1 MMSKF
6 TFTPS
11 QQRAID
17 ESGTDIL
24 VSASAGSGK
33 TRVLVERVI
42 KKILART
49 NIDDLLVVTFTE
61 AAAKEMRQRIQ
72 IALQKAI
79 NETDNREDKQH
90 LVDQLMRLPVAN
102 ISTFDAFCLQLIK
115 RYYYVIDL
123 DPVFRMLTDVT
134 EAALLRESVWEDLRE
149 SLYATDDAVF
159 ERLTQNFSND
169 RNDDGLSELVF
180 SLFTFASSKPNP
192 AEWLASL
199 AATYDVGDDLVGSS
213 YYQTTIK
220 PLIQADLTQIQADL
234 KTALDLSVH
243 FSLTKH
249 QVVTEEESKLLVAI
263 VQSVDDDAAWN
274 QIHDNI
280 RGYKLKRAPSVP
292 AKNLEADQAA
302 AKDQIK
308 DLKDGIKKRLTNLTE
323 RFFNLNETETLE
335 IMAESKKLIEKLVDV
350 IGLFSDAFTK
360 EKRQRHM
367 LDFNDLE
374 HLALDILTR
383 DSETSVQTRTA
394 LQAKYNEVLVDEYQ
408 DTNQLQEAILTRI
421 TTKNPGNMFM
431 VGDVKQS
438 IYGFRLADPG
448 LFLSKDKAYKEDDSQ
463 GNRIILAENFRSVE
477 NVTAFTNLIFT
488 QIMDDRVGQ
497 MAYDTDAKLVFG
509 ATYYPDVEQN
519 AEVLIYESD
528 EPETFENPDEPVEA
542 TNEQFEIDGK
552 SEGQVALIGQ
562 RIQELMTTKTEI
574 FDRETSEKRPVTY
587 RDIALLVPT
596 RKNNLVIIDMF
607 KKMGIPVVVNDAES
621 YFQTTEIRIMMSLLR
636 IIDNPYQDIPLVSV
650 LRSPIVGLD
659 ENELAYLR
667 IGNRTDDYYQ
677 AVLTFYQNF
686 DTFKESGFAKN
697 LYQKIDR
704 FLTQLSGFREI
715 AHENQIATLIWQIY
729 QETGFL
735 DYVGGMPAGSQRQA
749 NLHALYNRAHAYE
762 NSSFKGLFQFVRF
775 IEKMQERDKD
785 LAEAPVQNVEN
796 AVSVMTI
803 HGSKGLEFPMVFLV
817 DATHQFNQMGM
828 RMPYLI
834 DDKAGIGI
842 TYLNPEN
849 RTAMDTLQKSIV
861 KSAVIE
867 KSEAEEMRLLYV
879 ALTRAEQRLF
889 IVGAYANRETAIKR
903 WQKAF
908 QSQQLV
914 LNAPARS
921 GIKNFMDWIGMAL
934 VRHPQFDKSLL
945 LDPPVVPQ
953 LFDENAVKTQFS
965 VSFYQKKDL
974 QQLSVAEEEVTQI
987 DWLEATTD
995 SMPETFG
1002 TIDVDQIDKVLNFQY
1017 PFDNLTK
1024 TTAYQAV
1031 SEVKRLFDDP
1041 TNREMNQLSIA
1052 GQGNRYVT
1060 SELAVP
1066 KFMQGVTAPTGS
1078 DIGSATH
1085 LVLQEL
1091 DLTTEVTLVGIQT
1104 EIKRL
1109 VSAKVLTQE
1118 VAVLINEQHIANF
1131 FQSDLGKEV
1140 VSAGNA
1146 VQREAPFS
1154 MLLPASELFQNVES
1168 PDEKVLIHGIIDGY
1182 FIKNNELI
1190 LFDYKTDKVSKDNT
1204 IEEIEKLT
1212 TRYRGQLNLY
1222 GEALAN
1228 MTGLKVAH
1236 KYLYL
1241 LAANRVV
1248 EV

>member
-42 KKILART
+42 KKILAKT

-72 IALQKAI
+72 VALQKAI
-79 NETDNREDKQH
+79 NETDNRVDKQH

-234 KTALDLSVH
+234 KTTLDLSVH

-448 LFLSKDKAYKEDDSQ
+448 LFLSKDKAYKENDSQ

-488 QIMDDRVGQ
+488 QIMDNRVGQ

-528 EPETFENPDEPVEA
+528 EPETFENPDEPMEA

-562 RIQELMTTKTEI
+562 RIQELIATKTEI
-574 FDRETSEKRPVTY
+574 FDREASEKRPVAY

-849 RTAMDTLQKSIV
+849 RTAVDALQKSIV

-953 LFDENAVKTQFS
+953 LFDEKAIKTQFS

-974 QQLSVAEEEVTQI
+974 QQLSVAEEEVTQM

-995 SMPETFG
+995 GMPETFG

-1066 KFMQGVTAPTGS
+1066 KFMQGVTAPTGI

-1118 VAVLINEQHIANF
+1118 VAVLINEQHISNF

-1140 VSAGNA
+1140 VLAGNT

-1182 FIKNNELI
+1182 FIKDNELI

>member
-1 MMSKF
+1 MSKF

-42 KKILART
+42 KKILAKT

-72 IALQKAI
+72 VALQKAI

-234 KTALDLSVH
+234 KTTLDLSVH

-448 LFLSKDKAYKEDDSQ
+448 LFLSKDKAYKENDSQ

-488 QIMDDRVGQ
+488 QIMDNRVGQ

-528 EPETFENPDEPVEA
+528 EPETFENPDEPIEA

-574 FDRETSEKRPVTY
+574 FDRETSEKRPVAY

-849 RTAMDTLQKSIV
+849 RTAVDALQKSIV

-974 QQLSVAEEEVTQI
+974 QQLSVAEEEVTQM

-995 SMPETFG
+995 GMPETFG

-1140 VSAGNA
+1140 VLAGNT

-1182 FIKNNELI
+1182 FIKDNELI

>member
-1 MMSKF
+1 MSKF
-6 TFTPS
+6 TFTPN

-17 ESGTDIL
+17 ESGTNIL

-42 KKILART
+42 QKILTGTA
-49 NIDDLLVVTFTE
+49 IDDLLVVTFTD

-72 IALQKAI
+72 VALQKAI
-79 NETDNREDKQH
+79 NEADNHEQKQH
-90 LVDQLMRLPVAN
+90 LMDQLMRLPVAN

-134 EAALLRESVWEDLRE
+134 EAALLRESVWEDVRE
-149 SLYATDDAVF
+149 MLYAKDDIDF

-180 SLFTFASSKPNP
+180 SLFTFASSKPDP
-192 AEWLASL
+192 TGWLASL
-199 AATYDVGDDLVGSS
+199 AATYDVGDNLISS
-213 YYQTTIK
+213 SFYQKSIK
-220 PLIQADLTQIQADL
+220 PLVQANLTQIQADL
-234 KTALDLSVH
+234 KTALELSIQ
-243 FSLTKH
+243 FGLEKH
-249 QVVTEEESKLLVAI
+249 QSVTEEESQMLLAVI
-263 VQSVDDDAAWN
+263 QSVENDGSWN
-274 QIHDNI
+274 QIRDNI
-280 RGYKLKRAPSVP
+280 RGYELKRAPSVP
-292 AKNLEADQAA
+292 AKNLEDDQAV

-308 DLKDGIKKRLTNLTE
+308 ELKAGIKKRLANLSE
-323 RFFNLNETETLE
+323 QFFVLNETETLH
-335 IMAESKKLIEKLVDV
+335 IMTESKKLVEKLVSV

-360 EKRQRHM
+360 EKRQRHI

-374 HLALDILTR
+374 HLALDILAS
-383 DSETSVQTRTA
+383 DSESSEQTQAA
-394 LQAKYNEVLVDEYQ
+394 LQAKYEEVLVDEYQ
-408 DTNQLQEAILTRI
+408 DTNQLQEAILTRV
-421 TTKNPGNMFM
+421 TTTNPGNMFM

-438 IYGFRLADPG
+438 IYGFRLADPS
-448 LFLSKDKAYKEDDSQ
+448 LFLSKYQAYKETDSN
-463 GNRIILAENFRSVE
+463 GNRIILAENFRSVK
-477 NVTAFTNLIFT
+477 NVTDVTNLIFT
-488 QIMDDRVGQ
+488 QIMDENVGQ
-497 MAYDTDAKLVFG
+497 MAYDNDAKLVFG
-509 ATYYPDVEQN
+509 ANYYPNIEQK

-528 EPETFENPDEPVEA
+528 EPESADRSDDDSEA
-542 TNEQFEIDGK
+542 TNDQFEIDGK
-552 SEGQVALIGQ
+552 SEGQITLIGQ
-562 RIQELMTTKTEI
+562 RIQALITDETEI
-574 FDRETSEKRPVTY
+574 FDRDKSEKRPVEY
-587 RDIALLVPT
+587 RDVALLVPT
-596 RKNNLVIIDMF
+596 RKNNLVIIDQF

-659 ENELAYLR
+659 ENQLAYLR

-686 DTFKESGFAKN
+686 DTFKASSFAKT
-697 LYQKIDR
+697 LYNKIER

-729 QETGFL
+729 QDTGFL

-785 LAEAPVQNVEN
+785 LAEAPVQNVAN

-817 DATHQFNQMGM
+817 DATHQFNQMAM
-828 RMPYLI
+828 RKPYLI
-834 DDKAGIGI
+834 DDQAGLGI
-842 TYLNPEN
+842 TYLDPEN
-849 RTAMDTLQKSIV
+849 RTMEDTLQKTIV
-861 KSAVIE
+861 KSAAIA

-889 IVGAYANRETAIKR
+889 IVGAYTNKKTAINH

-914 LNAPARS
+914 LNATARS
-921 GIKNFMDWIGMAL
+921 GIKNFMDWIGMSL
-934 VRHPQFDKSLL
+934 VRHPAFDKSLL
-945 LDPPVVPQ
+945 LDPATSS
-953 LFDENAVKTQFS
+953 LLLSDDETQFS
-965 VSFYQKKDL
+965 VKFYQKTDL
-974 QQLSVAEEEVTQI
+974 NQMSKTSEEFSQT
-987 DWLEATTD
+987 DWLETTTGE
-995 SMPETFG
+995 MPETFDD
-1002 TIDVDQIDKVLNFQY
+1002 IDVNQIDQVLNFQY

-1041 TNREMNQLSIA
+1041 ANREMNQLSTD

-1066 KFMQGVTAPTGS
+1066 KFMQGVAAPTGS

-1085 LVLQEL
+1085 LILQEL
-1091 DLTTEVTLVGIQT
+1091 DLTSEITLAVIQAKI
-1104 EIKRL
+1104 EQL
-1109 VSAKVLTQE
+1109 VKAKVVTKE
-1118 VAVLINEQHIANF
+1118 VAALINGQHIANF
-1131 FQSDLGKEV
+1131 FQTDLGKEILTV
-1140 VSAGNA
+1140 GNG
-1146 VQREAPFS
+1146 VQREVPFS
-1154 MLLPASELFQNVES
+1154 MLLPANELFQNVES
-1168 PDEKVLIHGIIDGY
+1168 NKEKVLIHGIIDGY
-1182 FIKNNELI
+1182 FVKDNTLVV
-1190 LFDYKTDKVSKDNT
+1190 FDYKTDKVSKDNI

-1212 TRYRGQLNLY
+1212 ARYRGQLNLY
-1222 GEALAN
+1222 CEALGN
-1228 MTGLKVAH
+1228 MTGLKVVH

-1241 LAANRVV
+1241 LSINQVV

>member
-1 MMSKF
+1 MSKF

-220 PLIQADLTQIQADL
+220 PLIQADLIQIQADL

-350 IGLFSDAFTK
+350 IGLFSDAFTR

-448 LFLSKDKAYKEDDSQ
+448 LFLSKDKAYKENDSQ

-488 QIMDDRVGQ
+488 QIMDNRVGQ

-562 RIQELMTTKTEI
+562 RIQELIATKTEI
-574 FDRETSEKRPVTY
+574 FDRETSEKRPVAY

-849 RTAMDTLQKSIV
+849 RTAVDALQKSIV

-974 QQLSVAEEEVTQI
+974 QQLSVSEEEVTQM
-987 DWLEATTD
+987 DWLEATTGG
-995 SMPETFG
+995 MPETFG

-1118 VAVLINEQHIANF
+1118 VAVLINEQHISNF

-1140 VSAGNA
+1140 VLAGNT

-1182 FIKNNELI
+1182 FIKDNELI

>member
-1 MMSKF
+1 MSKF
-6 TFTPS
+6 EFTPN

-17 ESGTDIL
+17 ESGTNIL

-42 KKILART
+42 KKILNKT
-49 NIDDLLVVTFTE
+49 TIDELLVVTFTE

-72 IALQKAI
+72 VALQKAI
-79 NETDNREDKQH
+79 NEADNQAQKQY
-90 LVDQLMRLPVAN
+90 LMEQLMQLPVAN

-134 EAALLRESVWEDLRE
+134 EAALLRENVWEELRE
-149 SLYATDDAVF
+149 TLYAADDAVF
-159 ERLTQNFSND
+159 ESLTQNFSND
-169 RNDDGLSELVF
+169 RNDEGLSELVF

-192 AEWLASL
+192 AAWLASL
-199 AATYDVGDDLVGSS
+199 STAYDVGDDLVGSPF
-213 YYQTTIK
+213 YQTNIK
-220 PLIQADLTQIQADL
+220 PLVQADLTQIQADL
-234 KTALDLSVH
+234 KTALDLATR
-243 FSLTKH
+243 FDLNKH
-249 QVVTEEESKLLVAI
+249 LVVTEEERQQFLPI
-263 VQSVDDDAAWN
+263 IQSVENDAPWN
-274 QIHDNI
+274 QLRDNI

-292 AKNLEADQAA
+292 AKNLEDEQVI
-302 AKDQIK
+302 AKDRIK
-308 DLKDGIKKRLTNLTE
+308 ELKDGIKKRLTHLSE
-323 RFFNLNETETLE
+323 QFFVLNETKTLE
-335 IMAESKKLIEKLVDV
+335 IMTESKKLIEKLVDV

-360 EKRQRHM
+360 EKRQRHI

-374 HLALDILTR
+374 HLALTILASE
-383 DSETSVQTRTA
+383 SETSVQTQAA
-394 LQAKYNEVLVDEYQ
+394 LQAKYKEVLVDEYQ

-421 TTKNPGNMFM
+421 TTKDPGNMFM

-438 IYGFRLADPG
+438 IYGFRLADPS
-448 LFLSKDKAYKEDDSQ
+448 LFLSKYQAYENKASE
-463 GNRIILAENFRSVE
+463 GNRIILAENFRSVK
-477 NVTAFTNLIFT
+477 NVTDFTNLIFT
-488 QIMDDRVGQ
+488 QIMDEKVGQ
-497 MAYDTDAKLVFG
+497 MAYDDDAQLAFG
-509 ATYYPDVEQN
+509 ASYYPDIEQK

-528 EPETFENPDEPVEA
+528 EPERFDNPDDETEA

-562 RIQELMTTKTEI
+562 RIQELIADKTEI
-574 FDRETSEKRPVTY
+574 FDRSASEKRPVEY

-596 RKNNLVIIDMF
+596 RKNNLAIIDRF

-621 YFQTTEIRIMMSLLR
+621 YFQTTEMRIMMALLR

-659 ENELAYLR
+659 ENQLAYLR

-686 DTFKESGFAKN
+686 NAFKESGFAKN
-697 LYQKIDR
+697 LYNKINR
-704 FLTQLSGFREI
+704 FLSQLSGFREI

-729 QETGFL
+729 EETGFL

-828 RMPYLI
+828 RKPYLI
-834 DDKAGIGI
+834 DDHAGLGM

-849 RTAMDTLQKSIV
+849 RIMMDTLQKMIV
-861 KSAVIE
+861 KSAAIA

-889 IVGAYANRETAIKR
+889 IVGAYANKKTAINH

-914 LNAPARS
+914 LNATARS

-934 VRHPQFDKSLL
+934 VRHPLFDAALLSDMPAASLL
-945 LDPPVVPQ
+945 LSD
-953 LFDENAVKTQFS
+953 DETQFS
-965 VSFYQKKDL
+965 VKFYQKTDL
-974 QQLSVAEEEVTQI
+974 KQLSVASEEVSQT
-987 DWLEATTD
+987 DWLETTT
-995 SMPETFG
+995 SEMPETFG
-1002 TIDVDQIDKVLNFQY
+1002 DIDVDQIEQVLNFQY
-1017 PFDNLTK
+1017 PFEHLTK

-1041 TNREMNQLSIA
+1041 TSREMNQLSVD
-1052 GQGNRYVT
+1052 GQGNRYVA

-1091 DLTTEVTLVGIQT
+1091 DLTGEVTLAGIQT
-1104 EIKRL
+1104 EIERL
-1109 VSAKVLTQE
+1109 VAAKVLTKE
-1118 VAVLINEQHIANF
+1118 VAALINGQHIANF
-1131 FQSDLGKEV
+1131 FQSDLGKSV
-1140 VSAGNA
+1140 LKAGSA

-1154 MLLPASELFQNVES
+1154 MLLPASELFQNIES
-1168 PDEKVLIHGIIDGY
+1168 PNEKVLIHGIIDGY
-1182 FIKNNELI
+1182 FVEDDELV
-1190 LFDYKTDKVSKDNT
+1190 LFDYKTDKVSKDST
-1204 IEEIEKLT
+1204 IEGIEKIT

-1222 GEALAN
+1222 GEALTS
-1228 MTGLKVAH
+1228 MTGMKVAH

-1241 LAANRVV
+1241 LAANHVV

>member
-1 MMSKF
+1 MSKF

-488 QIMDDRVGQ
+488 QIMDNKVGQ

-574 FDRETSEKRPVTY
+574 FDRETSEKRPVEY

-889 IVGAYANRETAIKR
+889 IVGAYANRETAIKH

-945 LDPPVVPQ
+945 LDPPVMPQ
-953 LFDENAVKTQFS
+953 LFDEKAIKTQFS

-974 QQLSVAEEEVTQI
+974 QQLSVAEEEVTQM

-995 SMPETFG
+995 GMPETFG

-1140 VSAGNA
+1140 VLAGNT

-1182 FIKNNELI
+1182 FIKDNELI

-1212 TRYRGQLNLY
+1212 ARYRGQLNLY

>member
-1 MMSKF
+1 MSKF

-234 KTALDLSVH
+234 KTALDLAVH

-463 GNRIILAENFRSVE
+463 GDRIILAENFRSVE

-488 QIMDDRVGQ
+488 QIMDNRVGQ

-562 RIQELMTTKTEI
+562 RIQELIATKTEI
-574 FDRETSEKRPVTY
+574 FDREASEKRPVAY

-803 HGSKGLEFPMVFLV
+803 HGSKGLEFPMVFLI

-849 RTAMDTLQKSIV
+849 RTAVDTLQKSIV

-953 LFDENAVKTQFS
+953 LFDEKTVKTQFS

-974 QQLSVAEEEVTQI
+974 QQLSVAEEEVTQM

-995 SMPETFG
+995 GMPETFG

>member
-1 MMSKF
+1 MSKF

-149 SLYATDDAVF
+149 SIYATDDAVF

-488 QIMDDRVGQ
+488 QIMDNKVGQ

-574 FDRETSEKRPVTY
+574 FDRETSEKRPVEY

-889 IVGAYANRETAIKR
+889 IVGAYANRETAIKH

-945 LDPPVVPQ
+945 LDPPVMPQ
-953 LFDENAVKTQFS
+953 LFDEKAIKTQFS

-974 QQLSVAEEEVTQI
+974 QQLSVAEEEVTQM

-995 SMPETFG
+995 GMPETFG

-1140 VSAGNA
+1140 VLAGNT

-1182 FIKNNELI
+1182 FIKDNELI

-1212 TRYRGQLNLY
+1212 ARYRGQLNLY

>member
-1 MMSKF
+1 MSKF

-574 FDRETSEKRPVTY
+574 FDRETSEKRPVEY

-889 IVGAYANRETAIKR
+889 IVGAYANRETAIKH

-945 LDPPVVPQ
+945 LDPPVMPQ
-953 LFDENAVKTQFS
+953 LFDEKAIKTQFS
-965 VSFYQKKDL
+965 VGFYQKKDL
-974 QQLSVAEEEVTQI
+974 QQLSVAEEEVTQM

-995 SMPETFG
+995 GMPETFG

-1140 VSAGNA
+1140 VLAGNT

-1182 FIKNNELI
+1182 FIKDNELI

-1212 TRYRGQLNLY
+1212 ARYRGQLNLY

>member
-1 MMSKF
+1 MSKF

-42 KKILART
+42 KKILAKT

-72 IALQKAI
+72 VALQKAI
-79 NETDNREDKQH
+79 NETDNRVDKQH

-234 KTALDLSVH
+234 KTTLDLSVH

-448 LFLSKDKAYKEDDSQ
+448 LFLSKDKAYKENDSQ

-488 QIMDDRVGQ
+488 QIMDNRVGQ

-528 EPETFENPDEPVEA
+528 EPETFENPDEPMEA

-562 RIQELMTTKTEI
+562 RIQELIATKTEI
-574 FDRETSEKRPVTY
+574 FDREASEKRPVAY

-849 RTAMDTLQKSIV
+849 RTAVDALQKSIV

-953 LFDENAVKTQFS
+953 LFDEKAIKTQFS

-974 QQLSVAEEEVTQI
+974 QQLSVAEEEVTQM

-995 SMPETFG
+995 GMPETFG

-1066 KFMQGVTAPTGS
+1066 KFMQGVTAPTGI

-1118 VAVLINEQHIANF
+1118 VAVLINEQHISNF

-1140 VSAGNA
+1140 VLAGNT

-1182 FIKNNELI
+1182 FIKDNELI

>member
-42 KKILART
+42 KKILAKT

-72 IALQKAI
+72 VALQKAI

-199 AATYDVGDDLVGSS
+199 AATYDVGDDLVGSL

-249 QVVTEEESKLLVAI
+249 QVVTEEEIQLLVAI

-280 RGYKLKRAPSVP
+280 RGYKLKRAPSVS
-292 AKNLEADQAA
+292 AKNLEADQAT

-350 IGLFSDAFTK
+350 IGLFSDAFSK

-488 QIMDDRVGQ
+488 QIMDNRVGQ

-574 FDRETSEKRPVTY
+574 FDRETSEKRPVAY

-697 LYQKIDR
+697 IYQKIDR

-953 LFDENAVKTQFS
+953 LLDENAVKTQFS

-974 QQLSVAEEEVTQI
+974 QQLSVSEEEVTQI

-995 SMPETFG
+995 GMPETFG
-1002 TIDVDQIDKVLNFQY
+1002 TIDVDQIDKVLNFKY

-1041 TNREMNQLSIA
+1041 TNREMDQLSIA

-1140 VSAGNA
+1140 VLAGNT

-1182 FIKNNELI
+1182 FIKDNELI

-1212 TRYRGQLNLY
+1212 ARYRGQLNLY

>member
-1 MMSKF
+1 MSKF

>member
-1 MMSKF
+1 MSKF

-42 KKILART
+42 KKILAKT

-72 IALQKAI
+72 VALQKAI

-199 AATYDVGDDLVGSS
+199 AATYDVGDDLVGSL

-249 QVVTEEESKLLVAI
+249 QVVTEEEIQLLVAI

-280 RGYKLKRAPSVP
+280 RGYKLKRAPSVS
-292 AKNLEADQAA
+292 AKNLEADQAT

-350 IGLFSDAFTK
+350 IGLFSDAFSK

-488 QIMDDRVGQ
+488 QIMDNRVGQ

-574 FDRETSEKRPVTY
+574 FDRETSEKRPVAY

-697 LYQKIDR
+697 IYQKIDR

-953 LFDENAVKTQFS
+953 LLDENAVKTQFS

-974 QQLSVAEEEVTQI
+974 QQLSVSEEEVTQI

-995 SMPETFG
+995 GMPETFG
-1002 TIDVDQIDKVLNFQY
+1002 TIDVDQIDKVLNFKY

-1041 TNREMNQLSIA
+1041 TNREMDQLSIA

-1140 VSAGNA
+1140 VLAGNT

-1182 FIKNNELI
+1182 FIKDNELI

-1212 TRYRGQLNLY
+1212 ARYRGQLNLY